1 MNEGKTFFD
10 LPQAQT
16 VPAGSR
22 YAVEMGDGSG
32 TKSVTHED
40 VVKAVGG
47 DLPLGDTKDLETI
60 AKDNFVNAIN
70 EIKRRT
76 DSASGGAA
84 IRVLTTDPALYGRVV
99 SVTDGKTT
107 LTLSGITLFSPTVD
121 RKSVV

>member
-99 SVTDGKTT
+99 CVRGKRGC
-107 LTLSGITLFSPTVD
+107 LQCGSATVSLD
-121 RKSVV
+121 RDHG